1 MYKYLREEI
10 KCFKPYQVN
19 DVEHS
24 YKLDANEG
32 IPWLEDLNLYPN
44 DRCDDVREKLSKL
57 LNKTSEELLIG
68 NGSSELID
76 YVMKAYLEFDE
87 VVVSISPSFA
97 MYKIYTIINKGKYED
112 YPLENME
119 YLNVEGFIQFI
130 KDKKAKLIFLSNPN
144 NPTGSIIPKE
154 DIRKIV
160 SSVDGM
166 VILDEAYIEFTD
178 YPLEDWTREFKNL
191 IVLRTF
197 SKAIALAGIRLG
209 YMIAHKEVIDY
220 INRVRAPYN
229 VNSLTPKM
237 AIKALENLD
246 TIYANIKSIK
256 SERARVREQLDKMGY
271 RTFPSWTNFIFFY
284 GGEGLAKALLKKG
297 VLIRDFGGDLEGYYR
312 VTIGTPKENNGF
324 LQSIQEVKNE
334 NS

>member
-1 MYKYLREEI
+1 MCIR
-10 KCFKPYQVN
+10 
-19 DVEHS
+19 DS
-24 YKLDANEG
+24 
-32 IPWLEDLNLYPN
+32 LYPN

-229 VNSLTPKM
+229 VNSLTQKM

>member
-229 VNSLTPKM
+229 VNSLTQKM

>member
-32 IPWLEDLNLYPN
+32 IAWLEDLNLYPN

-229 VNSLTPKM
+229 VNSLTQKM

>member
-1 MYKYLREEI
+1 
-10 KCFKPYQVN
+10 
-19 DVEHS
+19 
-24 YKLDANEG
+24 
-32 IPWLEDLNLYPN
+32 
-44 DRCDDVREKLSKL
+44 
-57 LNKTSEELLIG
+57 
-68 NGSSELID
+68 
-76 YVMKAYLEFDE
+76 
-87 VVVSISPSFA
+87 
-97 MYKIYTIINKGKYED
+97 
-112 YPLENME
+112 ME

-229 VNSLTPKM
+229 VNSLTQKM

-256 SERARVREQLDKMGY
+256 SERQ
-271 RTFPSWTNFIFFY
+271 
-284 GGEGLAKALLKKG
+284 GLGA
-297 VLIRDFGGDLEGYYR
+297 IR
-312 VTIGTPKENNGF
+312 
-324 LQSIQEVKNE
+324 
-334 NS
+334 

>member
-229 VNSLTPKM
+229 VNSLTQKI